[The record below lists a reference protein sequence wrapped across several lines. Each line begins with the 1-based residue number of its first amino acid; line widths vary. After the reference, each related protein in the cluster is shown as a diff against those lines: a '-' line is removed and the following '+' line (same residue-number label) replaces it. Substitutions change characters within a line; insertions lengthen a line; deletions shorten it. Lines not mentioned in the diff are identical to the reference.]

1 MNVAILGAEQP
12 SQIVADIIEQH
23 YNSWIEQRLGEK
35 LNVVAYVAGGGRQ
48 DAKYRKY
55 SCFEYRTI
63 CAAVSQKIN

>member
-23 YNSWIEQRLGEK
+23 YQPIVPN
-35 LNVVAYVAGGGRQ
+35 GGGRQ